1 MVTPRVRR
9 MLAAAAV
16 TLAVALVLF
25 CSGHALIAPIL
36 ATVSGLCCVLALDAF
51 DLDVERERRRRRGNG
66 PHR

>member
-1 MVTPRVRR
+1 MTSRVRR

-16 TLAVALVLF
+16 FLAGALVLF
-25 CSGHALIAPIL
+25 CSGHMLVAPVL
-36 ATVSGLCCVLALDAF
+36 ATIAGLCCVLALDGF